1 MIPMFKAHEFHDMS
15 MISKVLSSGMLG
27 EGPMVQNFREQLQ
40 GLFDHQY
47 VVPLNSCTSSL
58 ILALRL
64 LGILPGDEVISTPF
78 TMIATNSA
86 ISSLGAQIVWCDI
99 DPKTFCADMDSVI
112 DKITPLTR
120 AVVLTCVGG
129 IIPSRLET
137 YPVDGPPLIL
147 DCAHGLMTLYQ
158 GKHISHW
165 GDFSCFSFQAI
176 KHLTTGDGGAM
187 AINLHRPLEI
197 NNSLPLNKEIIQ
209 QYAQRA
215 EKMKWFGI
223 SRKIPRGLTRTEHQ
237 MQADISEIGYKFHMN
252 DIAAAIGLSCIE
264 KAINAV
270 TKSIENANYYQR
282 RLSGINGIMT
292 LSVPEGCEPSWWVY
306 GFLSKDGKG
315 LIKYLHSKDIE
326 ATQLWR
332 RNDSYACFNYSN
344 VRRLEGMD
352 TVEKE
357 AVFIPNGWW
366 VSETELER
374 IANNVIAFHNQI
386 SDF

>member
-129 IIPSRLET
+129 IIP
-137 YPVDGPPLIL
+137 
-147 DCAHGLMTLYQ
+147 
-158 GKHISHW
+158 
-165 GDFSCFSFQAI
+165 
-176 KHLTTGDGGAM
+176 
-187 AINLHRPLEI
+187 RP
-197 NNSLPLNKEIIQ
+197 
-209 QYAQRA
+209 
-215 EKMKWFGI
+215 GC
-223 SRKIPRGLTRTEHQ
+223 KIMLVLRGS
-237 MQADISEIGYKFHMN
+237 MQ
-252 DIAAAIGLSCIE
+252 
-264 KAINAV
+264 
-270 TKSIENANYYQR
+270 
-282 RLSGINGIMT
+282 
-292 LSVPEGCEPSWWVY
+292 
-306 GFLSKDGKG
+306 
-315 LIKYLHSKDIE
+315 
-326 ATQLWR
+326 
-332 RNDSYACFNYSN
+332 
-344 VRRLEGMD
+344 
-352 TVEKE
+352 
-357 AVFIPNGWW
+357 
-366 VSETELER
+366 
-374 IANNVIAFHNQI
+374 
-386 SDF
+386 